1 MWGNN
6 GFILL
11 RNPENRLLLRMFV
24 AYNGL
29 VMFKRSV
36 RSRITDFLYDH
47 SKLKGTLN
55 WGYAVLLCTLSA
67 LIFTIG
73 YKFFLVPRDLI
84 TQADHYRLVSGGASG
99 VSQTVIMA
107 LELIPGSFSDLI
119 SENEDFVYSIL
130 YFAIN
135 VPIVILAWF
144 GIGKRFTIITLLNI
158 VEISLFTNLLSIE
171 VIEDT
176 IISPISKFVDLFGG
190 GLLSRAIFA
199 GVCTGLSSA
208 LTFKVDASSGGI
220 DVISYYIALK
230 KSTLVGKYSAY
241 LNGGILIV
249 YTILSATK
257 VGWGEL
263 ASLEIVSSA
272 LFSIIYLIVTM
283 VVIDMINLR
292 NKKMKVEVV
301 TDKPEL
307 VHVLMANIP
316 HGATIIHGEGAFSGQ
331 QKTIIE
337 MVISSYEVNQ
347 TVKIIRET
355 DPATFVQ
362 VTELKQVYG
371 HFYIKPIK

>member
-29 VMFKRSV
+29 VMFKRSL

-107 LELIPGSFSDLI
+107 LELIPGSFSELI

-171 VIEDT
+171 VIEDV
-176 IISPISKFVDLFGG
+176 IIAPVSKFVDLFGG

-371 HFYIKPIK
+371 HFFIKPIK